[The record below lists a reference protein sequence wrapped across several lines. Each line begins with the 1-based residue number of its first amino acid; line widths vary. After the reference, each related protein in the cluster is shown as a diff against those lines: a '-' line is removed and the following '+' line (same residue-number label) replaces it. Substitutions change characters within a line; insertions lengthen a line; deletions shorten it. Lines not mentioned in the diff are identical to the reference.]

1 MVLGQ
6 PSALWG
12 LTLLLV
18 PLYIHFFGF
27 RLRKKALFTRL
38 DWLIQEQI
46 PVRRRER
53 LFRLLLLA
61 MRMLAVSALVLAFA
75 QPRWDRNRP
84 YSGPTAGQRHLLYLD
99 NSPSMLREGGEG
111 ILFEQAKNLVR
122 ALVKRNPLDAR
133 YALIT
138 NDRTPWSG
146 GWMSSQRLME
156 ALDQVQ
162 VVDQRR
168 RGGAIR
174 DDILRRMDQEGAE
187 GLKEIQPWIFSDF
200 QKNQMA
206 LDRAA
211 KGLKVNL
218 VSLGQGS
225 YFNAVIDS
233 AWLLE
238 STIRPGQRNRL
249 VFRTRIYGEWP
260 QGLLLQ
266 AELRWFEQRKSL
278 MSLRD
283 EGQPLRLDTFDFVP
297 GPAEAGLVTLSLNDP
312 GFTSDNVHYVS
323 LPMHRKVRV
332 LHLVNEVA
340 NPFVQAVW
348 ATDTLVQSEVYPVR
362 QPFIPNL
369 DSVDLLVIE
378 DVPPSIYSAM
388 RSSIEG
394 WVQNGGSVVM
404 LEPDPTIRKDGKSAP
419 LVQQGSGTESLVR
432 GRFRM
437 QNLELSQAFLG
448 PALTR
453 KPQPDALPEVRA
465 YRRMPTE
472 PGDQVLLGL
481 SSGDP
486 FLLQKNRGEGD
497 IFCFSVPLGD
507 EWTDF
512 VRHDL
517 FLPVWYQLALN
528 SLRSPALTGT
538 LGGQKEWSLPL
549 PATWKDPSECK
560 MRPLNALSDHQK
572 AWRPYPRVSNGRC
585 LLRMAMEQASP
596 GFYRL
601 DPGSFHPMPPWFA
614 LNREPL
620 ESDLGCMSE
629 EELMKSYPDATVI
642 TANQGLSTGSALAFS
657 GSRNSLSGWL
667 IAACLVFL
675 ALEAALLGWRK
686 A

>member
-75 QPRWDRNRP
+75 QPRWDKNGA
-84 YSGPTAGQRHLLYLD
+84 YSGPTSGQRHLLYLD
-99 NSPSMLREGGEG
+99 NSPSMFWEGGEG

-156 ALDQVQ
+156 VLDQVQ

-168 RGGAIR
+168 RGDAIR
-174 DDILRRMDQEGAE
+174 DDILRRMDQEVAE
-187 GLKEIQPWIFSDF
+187 GLKGIQPWIFSDF

-206 LDRAA
+206 LDQAA

-218 VSLGQGS
+218 VSLGQGT

-266 AELRWFEQRKSL
+266 AELRWLEQRKSL

-283 EGQPLRLDTFDFVP
+283 EGHPCAWIRLI
-297 GPAEAGLVTLSLNDP
+297 L
-312 GFTSDNVHYVS
+312 
-323 LPMHRKVRV
+323 
-332 LHLVNEVA
+332 
-340 NPFVQAVW
+340 
-348 ATDTLVQSEVYPVR
+348 
-362 QPFIPNL
+362 
-369 DSVDLLVIE
+369 
-378 DVPPSIYSAM
+378 
-388 RSSIEG
+388 
-394 WVQNGGSVVM
+394 
-404 LEPDPTIRKDGKSAP
+404 
-419 LVQQGSGTESLVR
+419 
-432 GRFRM
+432 FR
-437 QNLELSQAFLG
+437 
-448 PALTR
+448 
-453 KPQPDALPEVRA
+453 D
-465 YRRMPTE
+465 RR
-472 PGDQVLLGL
+472 
-481 SSGDP
+481 
-486 FLLQKNRGEGD
+486 R
-497 IFCFSVPLGD
+497 
-507 EWTDF
+507 
-512 VRHDL
+512 
-517 FLPVWYQLALN
+517 PVW
-528 SLRSPALTGT
+528 
-538 LGGQKEWSLPL
+538 
-549 PATWKDPSECK
+549 
-560 MRPLNALSDHQK
+560 
-572 AWRPYPRVSNGRC
+572 
-585 LLRMAMEQASP
+585 
-596 GFYRL
+596 
-601 DPGSFHPMPPWFA
+601 
-614 LNREPL
+614 
-620 ESDLGCMSE
+620 
-629 EELMKSYPDATVI
+629 
-642 TANQGLSTGSALAFS
+642 
-657 GSRNSLSGWL
+657 
-667 IAACLVFL
+667 
-675 ALEAALLGWRK
+675 
-686 A
+686 